1 MKEGGKSKLF
11 IPSEIGYGDQP
22 MGNVIKPG
30 STLIFEVE
38 LFKVE
43 D

>member
-1 MKEGGKSKLF
+1 MKEGGKSNLF
-11 IPSEIGYGDQP
+11 ISSELGYGDNS
-22 MGNVIKPG
+22 MGDVIKPG

-38 LFKVE
+38 LLKVE